1 MLAAVRRLG
10 SARKRAPG
18 SQSIRRSNVTIVII
32 VIVVLAIIV
41 LGLVLTP
48 VGHAIRTSPNKLES
62 SDRYRRPPEE

>member
-1 MLAAVRRLG
+1 L
-10 SARKRAPG
+10 
-18 SQSIRRSNVTIVII
+18 TIVII

-48 VGHAIRTSPNKLES
+48 AGHAIRKAPNKLEP